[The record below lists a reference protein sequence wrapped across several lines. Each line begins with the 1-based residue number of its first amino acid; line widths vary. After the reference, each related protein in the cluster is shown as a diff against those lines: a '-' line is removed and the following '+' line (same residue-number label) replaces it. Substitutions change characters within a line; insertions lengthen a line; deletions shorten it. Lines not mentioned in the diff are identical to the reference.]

1 MLKRHTAAL
10 GSLALGLA
18 LSACT
23 TSPLGRSQLAL
34 FGSDELDRQ
43 GQQAFAEYRQNH
55 RQASGVRGEYV
66 SCIADAIIATL
77 PAHQG
82 PQRWTVGVY
91 EDDQPNAF
99 ALPGGYVVVNT
110 GLMRVA
116 ENQDQMA
123 TVIGHEMAHVL
134 ANHANERA
142 STQSL
147 TGTGLGVVNA
157 VTGSDTLTQLIGAG
171 AQYGLLLPY
180 SRRQESEAD
189 LLGLDLMASAGFN
202 PQASVALWQNM
213 TAAGGSAP
221 PEWASTHPSSG
232 GRTQGLQGRMDSA
245 LALYREARQQ
255 GQTPNCDRLR
265 PGA

>member
-1 MLKRHTAAL
+1 MLKRHTALL
-10 GSLALGLA
+10 GSLALGIT

-34 FGSDELDRQ
+34 FGDETLDRQ
-43 GQQAFAEYRQNH
+43 GQQAFDEYRQNH
-55 RQASGVRGEYV
+55 QQASGASGRYVR
-66 SCIADAIIATL
+66 CIADAIIDTL
-77 PAHQG
+77 PADQA
-82 PQRWTVGVY
+82 PQSWTVGVY

-99 ALPGGYVVVNT
+99 ALPGGYVVINT
-110 GLMRVA
+110 GLMSVA

-157 VTGSDTLTQLIGAG
+157 VTGSDALTQLIGAG
-171 AQYGLLLPY
+171 AQYGVLLPY

-189 LLGLDLMASAGFN
+189 LLGLDLMAGAGFD
-202 PQASVALWQNM
+202 PRASVALWENM
-213 TAAGGSAP
+213 TAAGGSTP

-232 GRTQGLQGRMDSA
+232 GRTQELQGRMDSA
-245 LALYREARQQ
+245 MTLYREARQ
-255 GQTPNCDRLR
+255 GGMTPSCDRLR
-265 PGA
+265 PGV